1 MRYMRVAAAALALTA
16 VSTSAEAA
24 AWTSFGYPAQ
34 HMDHIGTKNADDSA
48 AINLDCRPGSSLV
61 MVQIRN
67 GPPRGKTM
75 LTLMVDGRAVA
86 RHAAGVTDFGGV
98 STIEFGGEFN
108 AEGEVVGWL
117 DGLARTSRDVAVSA
131 GRYVA
136 HFSADGARNSAL
148 TALSY
153 CKLK

>member
-1 MRYMRVAAAALALTA
+1 MIIAAAALAGAL

-61 MVQIRN
+61 MVQMRD
-67 GPPRGKTM
+67 GPPQGKTM
-75 LTLMVDGRAVA
+75 LTLLVDGRAVA
-86 RHAAGVTDFGGV
+86 RHAATVGDFGGV
-98 STIEFGGEFN
+98 STIEFGGEFH
-108 AEGEVVGWL
+108 AEGMVVGWL
-117 DGLARTSRDVAVSA
+117 DGLARTTSDVAVSA
-131 GRYVA
+131 GRHVA
-136 HFSADGARNSAL
+136 HFSADNASNAAR

-153 CKLK
+153 CKLR